1 MREDQEKYDDGLN
14 AARGILLALGISLV
28 FWAVVIGA
36 YCLGRAAPDVPH
48 DSPRSVQ
55 VVEVT

>member
-1 MREDQEKYDDGLN
+1 MSEDREVDDGLN

-36 YCLGRAAPDVPH
+36 YCLGRSAPDAPS

-55 VVEVT
+55 AAEVT

>member
-1 MREDQEKYDDGLN
+1 MHEDQENDDGLN
-14 AARGILLALGISLV
+14 AARGILLALGIGLV

-48 DSPRSVQ
+48 DSPRPVQ
-55 VVEVT
+55 AVEVT